1 MDNTG
6 IMVLTTA
13 HYLGRNIHLY
23 SYPHQ
28 SSSSLFSLTKID
40 AGFEADNHPPLTV
53 FFYDR
58 HYQTLQKDNDVG
70 SDSSLKDSCKTE
82 VSDDY
87 EETSKIEENSVGY
100 PEVERIDNTD
110 VADKLEESNKTE
122 ETNEENSCR
131 TNAENVGSS
140 C

>member
-40 AGFEADNHPPLTV
+40 AGPEADNHPPLTV

-58 HYQTLQKDNDVG
+58 HYQTLQKDIDVE
-70 SDSSLKDSCKTE
+70 SDSSLKDSCKTD

-87 EETSKIEENSVGY
+87 EENEEKNVGY
-100 PEVERIDNTD
+100 PEVEHITSNTE
-110 VADKLEESNKTE
+110 VTDKPEESNKTE
-122 ETNEENSCR
+122 ETDEENSCR
-131 TNAENVGSS
+131 THEENVESS

>member
-1 MDNTG
+1 M
-6 IMVLTTA
+6 
-13 HYLGRNIHLY
+13 
-23 SYPHQ
+23 
-28 SSSSLFSLTKID
+28 
-40 AGFEADNHPPLTV
+40 
-53 FFYDR
+53 
-58 HYQTLQKDNDVG
+58 
-70 SDSSLKDSCKTE
+70 KDSCKTE

-87 EETSKIEENSVGY
+87 EETSKIEENSIVY

-131 TNAENVGSS
+131 TNAENVESS